1 MESESV
7 LMTGAR
13 HHLFD
18 TAFGVAGIAWG
29 ERGIT
34 RFQLPASDRRAVERR
49 IGALGEPSDPPPPI
63 AGAIAEAQRYF
74 AGAREDFT
82 ATPLDL
88 SGVDPFRRQIYDV
101 LRTIGYGETL
111 TYGELAAR
119 IGAPGGAQA
128 VGQAMGSNPIP
139 LIIPCHRV
147 LAAGGKIGGFSA
159 PGGADTKER
168 MLALEGVYINNQPRL
183 L

>member
-1 MESESV
+1 MQS
-7 LMTGAR
+7 TTATDTR

-34 RFQLPASDRRAVERR
+34 RFQLPSSDRHAVERR
-49 IGALGEPSDPPPPI
+49 IGARGAPSNPPPQVMD
-63 AGAIAEAQRYF
+63 AVAQARSYF
-74 AGAREDFT
+74 EGARPDFSGV
-82 ATPLDL
+82 ALDL
-88 SGVDPFRRQIYDV
+88 AGIDPFRRQIYDV
-101 LRTIGYGETL
+101 LLTVRYGETL
-111 TYGELAAR
+111 TYGELAVK
-119 IGAPGGAQA
+119 IGAPDGAQA